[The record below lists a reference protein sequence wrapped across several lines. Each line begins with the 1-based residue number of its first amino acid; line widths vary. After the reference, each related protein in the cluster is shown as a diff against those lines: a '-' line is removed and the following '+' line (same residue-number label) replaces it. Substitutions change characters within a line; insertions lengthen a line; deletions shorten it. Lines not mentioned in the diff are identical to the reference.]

1 MHQDQTT
8 YSPSMMNMNMNPN
21 TNLEF
26 PEHEHLTCPRC
37 DSNNTKFCY
46 YNNYNLLQPRHY
58 CKNCRRY
65 WTKGGTLRRIPI
77 GGSTRKTTKRAS
89 TSTKR
94 PATSST
100 LTAPPQPQLNP
111 ESSANFSFDDNRCTV
126 RDERS
131 NHREHSG
138 SFVDDL
144 GRNLIKTSGNDGL
157 NITPASE
164 VCRRKDLSVNYDNY
178 QSGGEGR
185 EGSSGGD
192 GGRNGWPHLPIFRSG
207 FNYDS

>member
-1 MHQDQTT
+1 
-8 YSPSMMNMNMNPN
+8 MMNMNMNPN

-111 ESSANFSFDDNRCTV
+111 ESSANFSFDDNRCT
-126 RDERS
+126 
-131 NHREHSG
+131 
-138 SFVDDL
+138 
-144 GRNLIKTSGNDGL
+144 
-157 NITPASE
+157 
-164 VCRRKDLSVNYDNY
+164 
-178 QSGGEGR
+178 SGGEGR